1 MTPTRPP
8 RRFGSAALLLGGL
21 AVFTG
26 AHLFAYLLRFEF
38 DVPPWY
44 WPAFVLRTLPFVA
57 AIKLA
62 AFYLCGVQRILS
74 AYVGISD
81 LFRILRATVVG
92 SAALAAGNWLLLRP
106 LQAPRT
112 VLILDGLLTFLAV
125 AGAFATIRAL
135 RERRHRGGH
144 ASAEPVFIVGA
155 GDAGD
160 MLLRELQRS
169 AGVKVIGFLDD
180 EPSKR
185 GRVLRGVAVLGG
197 VDRAGELAEA
207 RDVRRAFVA
216 IPSASGPALR
226 RVVNTLLEAGL
237 AIKVLPPQG
246 KLSLTTGFIPQLRD
260 VAVEDLLRR
269 DPVAL
274 DMAGL
279 AGLLG
284 GKVVLVTGAAGSIGS
299 ELCRQV
305 LSFKPSRL
313 VAVDCAET
321 PLHTLALELRTR
333 AAPETLAFELADVTR
348 RERVDALIASVKPQ
362 VVFHAAAL
370 KHVPLLEEH
379 PREAV
384 RVNLGGT
391 RNVAEAASAAGVE
404 AFVLISTD
412 KAVNPTSV
420 MGSTKRLAELLL
432 GHLSR
437 GGTSTRFVSVRFG
450 NVLGS
455 NGSVLPVFREQLA
468 RGGPLTVTHPDMR
481 RYFMTIPEAVQLVL
495 QAALLGASGD
505 VLVLDMGEPVKIV
518 DLAEDLIRLSGL
530 VPGVDV
536 KVEFTGMRPGEKL
549 FEELR
554 LTGEDILPTPHA
566 KIFRLRAGGELPV
579 TEAELR
585 SLEVSSAD
593 GLPSSEV
600 AAGVRR
606 LVPSPGS
613 PPAPAAS

>member
-1 MTPTRPP
+1 MTPPRPP
-8 RRFGSAALLLGGL
+8 RRFGSIGLLLGGL
-21 AVFTG
+21 AVFAG
-26 AHLFAYLLRFEF
+26 SHLLAYLLRFEF
-38 DVPPWY
+38 DVPEWY
-44 WPAFVLRTLPFVA
+44 WPGFVLRALPVVA
-57 AIKLA
+57 LVKLA
-62 AFYLCGVQRILS
+62 AFYACGVQRILS

-81 LFRILRATVVG
+81 LFRILRAT
-92 SAALAAGNWLLLRP
+92 ALATGALAVGNFLFLRP

-112 VLILDGLLTFLAV
+112 VIILDGLLTFLAV
-125 AGAFATIRAL
+125 AGAFAGIRAL
-135 RERRHRGGH
+135 RERRHRGRHGH

-169 AGVKVIGFLDD
+169 AGVKVVGFLDD
-180 EPSKR
+180 EASKK
-185 GRVLRGVAVLGG
+185 GRVLRGVHVLGRIE
-197 VDRAGELAEA
+197 DAGDLAEA

-216 IPSASGPALR
+216 IPSASGAELR

-269 DPVAL
+269 EPVAL

-284 GKVVLVTGAAGSIGS
+284 GKTVLVTGAAGSIGS

-305 LSFKPSRL
+305 LSFKPAAL
-313 VAVDCAET
+313 VCADISET
-321 PLHTLALELRTR
+321 PLHALALELR
-333 AAPETLAFELADVTR
+333 AKVAPEILRFELADVTR
-348 RERVDALIASVKPQ
+348 RERVDQLMAAHKPQ

-391 RNVAEAASAAGVE
+391 RNVAEAASAAGAE

-412 KAVNPTSV
+412 KAVNPSSV
-420 MGSTKRLAELLL
+420 MGSTKRLAEMLL

-437 GGTSTRFVSVRFG
+437 SGGPTRFVSVRFG

-495 QAALLGASGD
+495 QAALLGTGGD

-566 KIFRLRAGGELPV
+566 KIFRLRAGGAPPV
-579 TEAELR
+579 GEGELR
-585 SLEVSSAD
+585 GLEASAGDGLGSAD
-593 GLPSSEV
+593 L
-600 AAGVRR
+600 AGRVRK
-606 LVPSPGS
+606 LVKEG
-613 PPAPAAS
+613 AP

>member
-1 MTPTRPP
+1 MNPSRPP

-21 AVFTG
+21 VVFTG
-26 AHLFAYLLRFEF
+26 AHALAYLLRFEF
-38 DVPPWY
+38 RIPEWY
-44 WPAFVLRTLPFVA
+44 WPDFLLRTLPFVA
-57 AIKLA
+57 LIKGA

-81 LFRILRATVVG
+81 LFRILRASLIS
-92 SAALAAGNWLLLRP
+92 SAALAVGNWLLLRP
-106 LQAPRT
+106 LQAPRS
-112 VLILDGLLTFLAV
+112 VVVLDGLLTFLAV
-125 AGAFATIRAL
+125 AGAFALIRAL

-169 AGVKVIGFLDD
+169 AGVRVIGFLDD
-180 EPSKR
+180 DPAKR
-185 GRVLRGVAVLGG
+185 GRVLRGISVLG
-197 VDRAGELAEA
+197 RIEQAGELAEA

-216 IPSASGPALR
+216 IPSAGGAALR
-226 RVVNTLLEAGL
+226 RIVNTLLEAGL

-274 DMAGL
+274 DTAGL

-305 LSFKPSRL
+305 LSFNPSLL
-313 VAVDCAET
+313 VAVDIAET
-321 PLHTLALELRTR
+321 PLHALSLELRSKAR
-333 AAPETLAFELADVTR
+333 PEQLAFELADVTIR
-348 RERVDALIASVKPQ
+348 GRVDALLASRRPQ

-370 KHVPLLEEH
+370 KHVPILEEH

-391 RNVAEAASAAGVE
+391 RNVAEAAAAAGVE

-420 MGSTKRLAELLL
+420 MGSTKRLAELLI

-437 GGTSTRFVSVRFG
+437 GGGRTRFCAVRFG

-530 VPGVDV
+530 VPGTDV

-566 KIFRLRAGGELPV
+566 KIFRLRSGGELPV
-579 TEAELR
+579 SGDQLR
-585 SLEVSSAD
+585 ALEQA
-593 GLPSSEV
+593 SEDV
-600 AAGVRR
+600 GGQALRLAGAR
-606 LVPSPGS
+606 P
-613 PPAPAAS
+613 